1 MPEIDRKPIKTG
13 EDYQAALEEIER
25 LMDAP
30 PKTPEGERLDVLTI
44 LVEAWEEK
52 NFPIED

>member
-1 MPEIDRKPIKTG
+1 MPEIDRKPIKTV

-25 LMDAP
+25 LMDAS
-30 PKTPEGERLDVLTI
+30 PKTPEGERLDVLTT

>member
-1 MPEIDRKPIKTG
+1 MPEINRKPIKTG
-13 EDYQAALEEIER
+13 GDYQAALEEIER

-30 PKTPEGERLDVLTI
+30 PKTPEGERLDVLTT

>member
-1 MPEIDRKPIKTG
+1 MPEIDRKPIKTE

-30 PKTPEGERLDVLTI
+30 PNTPEGERLDGLTT
-44 LVEAWEEK
+44 LVDAWEEK
-52 NFPIED
+52 NFPVEN

>member
-13 EDYQAALEEIER
+13 EDYQAAIEEIER

-30 PKTPEGERLDVLTI
+30 LNTPEGERLDALTT
-44 LVEAWEEK
+44 LVDAWEEK
-52 NFPIED
+52 NFPIEA

>member
-13 EDYQAALEEIER
+13 EDYQAAIEEIER

-30 PKTPEGERLDVLTI
+30 VNTPEGERLDALTT
-44 LVEAWEEK
+44 LVDAWEEK
-52 NFPIED
+52 NFPIEA